1 MHEARKTEP
10 ITAAESPL
18 LDLRLAWDIGS
29 LGQEA
34 GSRRSRRRWEPR
46 SAILVSLGIS
56 LALWAVILALI
67 L

>member
-10 ITAAESPL
+10 MTAAESPL
-18 LDLRLAWDIGS
+18 LDLRIPWDIGS
-29 LGQEA
+29 PGQQA
-34 GSRRSRRRWEPR
+34 ASNLSRRRWEPR
-46 SAILVSLGIS
+46 RTILVSFGIS